1 MSTIN
6 EILKLKRERAEE
18 EKSKA
23 ESISLCLRT
32 LRGKPTADLIHLK
45 EHWES
50 EQKKFKRLDDISQR
64 KRLAAG
70 YWIEAINQLLTTKN
84 VPGITSPQNSEN
96 MSVTEAAAYLNMSV
110 STLYKGTAGK
120 TLPHHKVG
128 KKLVFVKT
136 ELDDYLKNHRILTDE
151 EMAEQAEQYVGE
163 KQSAKKRR

>member
-1 MSTIN
+1 MATIE
-6 EILKLKRERAEE
+6 EISKLNQALAEE
-18 EKSKA
+18 AKSQA
-23 ESISLCLRT
+23 EGISLCLKALKNKST
-32 LRGKPTADLIHLK
+32 TDLINLK
-45 EHWES
+45 YYWES

-110 STLYKGTAGK
+110 STLYKGTARK